1 MSRWDGQGQ
10 VREKDHFLPSQCAE
24 TPAPKGE
31 GMTEDDLCE
40 CGERIEDECL
50 PSCACARCEAYDLEA
65 ELDRMEYFA
74 EEYRGERW

>member
-1 MSRWDGQGQ
+1 
-10 VREKDHFLPSQCAE
+10 
-24 TPAPKGE
+24 
-31 GMTEDDLCE
+31 MTEDDLCE